1 MCWHVNERLVDKR
14 EFFMYSVFFFAAT
27 GTPPWVSIL
36 IVSILGTGYTTVG
49 GIRAVI
55 WTDTFQAVI
64 MVIGM
69 ITVIILVSR
78 QI

>member
-1 MCWHVNERLVDKR
+1 MGKVEEKR
-14 EFFMYSVFFFAAT
+14 EILIQSVLFFTAT

-69 ITVIILVSR
+69 ITVIILVSSEKNM
-78 QI
+78 

>member
-1 MCWHVNERLVDKR
+1 MKNQKKGEKISCFL
-14 EFFMYSVFFFAAT
+14 FLAAT

-78 QI
+78 ET